1 MTTNPKD
8 VVLPEKSKMDAIKK
22 ATMYLL
28 NNGIWKPTTTRIYN
42 DTIQKATTP
51 DDIILALARP
61 YRLCAVNFFFFNMSR
76 DDLSTA
82 LSNAWTS
89 SENPNMDS
97 SMTKAQAVRLFK
109 ICNPEKM
116 MCEEDYEIYKQ
127 LPEEITIYRGL
138 GKLNAA
144 NIKALSWTLNPDRA
158 KWFANR
164 FDFGEGNAKVYRA
177 KIKRKYVFAYCN
189 ERKEEEVIVDYH
201 KLQNIELVTE

>member
-22 ATMYLL
+22 VTMHFL

-97 SMTKAQAVRLFK
+97 SMTKAQAVRLSRTS
-109 ICNPEKM
+109 ELL
-116 MCEEDYEIYKQ
+116 Q
-127 LPEEITIYRGL
+127 WR
-138 GKLNAA
+138 NA
-144 NIKALSWTLNPDRA
+144 
-158 KWFANR
+158 
-164 FDFGEGNAKVYRA
+164 
-177 KIKRKYVFAYCN
+177 
-189 ERKEEEVIVDYH
+189 VIVLCDIR
-201 KLQNIELVTE
+201 IENSAVMLCHLKGGMA